1 MMCAVTVRQ
10 IKPDSYEQFRK
21 AWEPDPWLP
30 RLDRALVLRNEENP
44 DQVLTIGFFDA
55 SQDEFDTEMRDDP
68 GVLSAED
75 RRLRRIADFEEHVV
89 LNGIFELAEE
99 VVAPDRRD

>member
-10 IKPDSYEQFRK
+10 IKPDCYDEFRK

-30 RLDRALVLRNEENP
+30 RLERAIVLRNEDNP

-55 SQDEFDTEMRDDP
+55 DQDTLDTEVRDDP
-68 GVLSAED
+68 EVLKAEEQ
-75 RRLRRIADFEEHVV
+75 RLRRISEFEERVV

-99 VVAPDRRD
+99 VVAPDRR

>member
-10 IKPDSYEQFRK
+10 IKPGTYDEFRE

-30 RLDRALVLRNEENP
+30 RLERALVLRNEDNP
-44 DQVLTIGFFDA
+44 DQVLTIGFFA
-55 SQDEFDTEMRDDP
+55 ATQDELDAEVRDDP
-68 GVLSAED
+68 AVLTAEE
-75 RRLRRIADFEEHVV
+75 RRLRRIAEFEERVL

-99 VVAPDRRD
+99 VLPPDRR